1 MAGNGGVAG
10 SGGAGSVSGR
20 GAPQRGSARQAR
32 RFQPHSLPTR
42 IGDDPRQARWA
53 DAMKTVLN
61 REQIS
66 LPALAERVAGPL
78 DLQGTHKLRRWLS
91 NETTIPAHAII
102 ELARAVGGHE
112 SDMLA
117 AYGLRSPSISKL
129 VRRAEEAE
137 ERERQLR
144 ARSAQEGRTTGGALF
159 AAAAAR
165 DGRWSVTVRPHWR
178 GRRHRCHFADHVLLE
193 RVDAI
198 SERADAERDF
208 AEVFERTAASWD
220 ATPLLVEGLP
230 AGPLPPLIVHRFTAP
245 HEPTAHHAPTD
256 ASGVGAQG
264 IVVTGLQWTGSYTV
278 AALLAK
284 ALGWG
289 LGSFA
294 RAARSVHGGAQ
305 LDFALADE
313 IMQDWLRR
321 PDNSPRRVWAHVLT
335 EPPEPSAPSARL
347 LGDAGPDVRVV
358 MVVPEPELIEIIAA
372 LSGTAPMELAAQ
384 CRAWGELLAP
394 HSRLL
399 HVPASAPRAADGSV
413 LRAGDPRFLDA
424 YFDASVDAAFD
435 ALRRLA
441 GDRPVSTLVP
451 AQARLSD
458 PFAALVAGGAQ
469 AASSSDPAARA
480 PVALTT
486 PPPAPAPAP
495 LSAPAPQ
502 SAGPVPPAGP
512 VPSAIGAAG

>member
-1 MAGNGGVAG
+1 MNGGDAQGRG
-10 SGGAGSVSGR
+10 SG
-20 GAPQRGSARQAR
+20 RQAR

-42 IGDDPRQARWA
+42 IGADPRQARWA

-66 LPALAERVAGPL
+66 LPALAERVVGPL

-91 NETTIPAHAII
+91 NETTVPAHAII
-102 ELARAVGGHE
+102 ELARAVGAHE

-144 ARSAQEGRTTGGALF
+144 ARSAQAGRTTGGALF

-198 SERADAERDF
+198 SKRADAEHDF

-230 AGPLPPLIVHRFTAP
+230 VGPLPPLIVHRFTAP

-264 IVVTGLQWTGSYTV
+264 VVVTGLQWTGSYTV

-294 RAARSVHGGAQ
+294 RAARSVHGGAR

-335 EPPEPSAPSARL
+335 EPPGPTAPSARL

-372 LSGTAPMELAAQ
+372 LSGAAPAELAAQ
-384 CRAWGELLAP
+384 SQAWGELLAP
-394 HSRLL
+394 HPRLL
-399 HVPASAPRAADGSV
+399 HVPASAPRAADGSA
-413 LRAGDPRFLDA
+413 LRANDPRFLDA

-441 GDRPVSTLVP
+441 GDRPVSALVP
-451 AQARLSD
+451 EQARLSD
-458 PFAALVAGGAQ
+458 PFAALVASGAQ
-469 AASSSDPAARA
+469 AASNGDPVATVPPGSPAAVPTPPA
-480 PVALTT
+480 
-486 PPPAPAPAP
+486 PPPASPTPASPA
-495 LSAPAPQ
+495 SAP
-502 SAGPVPPAGP
+502 SVVGVAG
-512 VPSAIGAAG
+512 

>member
-1 MAGNGGVAG
+1 
-10 SGGAGSVSGR
+10 
-20 GAPQRGSARQAR
+20 
-32 RFQPHSLPTR
+32 
-42 IGDDPRQARWA
+42 
-53 DAMKTVLN
+53 MKTALN

-66 LPALAERVAGPL
+66 LPALAERVVGPL
-78 DLQGTHKLRRWLS
+78 GLQGTHKLRRWLS
-91 NETTIPAHAII
+91 NETTVPAHAII
-102 ELARAVGGHE
+102 ELARAVGAHE

-137 ERERQLR
+137 EREQQLR
-144 ARSAQEGRTTGGALF
+144 ARCAQEGRTTGGALF
-159 AAAAAR
+159 AAAAAPG
-165 DGRWSVTVRPHWR
+165 GRWSVTVRPHWR

-230 AGPLPPLIVHRFTAP
+230 VGPLPPLIVHRFTAP

-256 ASGVGAQG
+256 APGVGAQG
-264 IVVTGLQWTGSYTV
+264 VVVTGLQWTSSYTV

-294 RAARSVHGGAQ
+294 HAARSVHGGAR

-335 EPPEPSAPSARL
+335 EPPGPTAPSARL
-347 LGDAGPDVRVV
+347 LGDAGTR
-358 MVVPEPELIEIIAA
+358 
-372 LSGTAPMELAAQ
+372 
-384 CRAWGELLAP
+384 
-394 HSRLL
+394 
-399 HVPASAPRAADGSV
+399 
-413 LRAGDPRFLDA
+413 
-424 YFDASVDAAFD
+424 
-435 ALRRLA
+435 
-441 GDRPVSTLVP
+441 
-451 AQARLSD
+451 
-458 PFAALVAGGAQ
+458 
-469 AASSSDPAARA
+469 
-480 PVALTT
+480 
-486 PPPAPAPAP
+486 
-495 LSAPAPQ
+495 
-502 SAGPVPPAGP
+502 GPTCE
-512 VPSAIGAAG
+512 